1 MKIGPWI
8 SASRLRTLPLAAS
21 GILLGAVQMD
31 GLTLN
36 AGSLT
41 LGLLTAFLLQILSNW
56 ANDLGDFENGAD
68 QVRLAGPSR
77 AVQSGSISARQMKI
91 GVAVL
96 AMFTLIFGVLFLY
109 QALWLH
115 ERFTDFWIFLS
126 FGLAGIIAAY
136 AYTAGPRPYGYIGLG
151 DLSVFIFFGLLS
163 VLGMHYI
170 LYEVIHWNTWLLAI
184 FMGTMSVSVLHLN
197 NMRDIDDD
205 AKAGKIT
212 VALRLGWKQ
221 SKWYLYVL
229 LITGFSA
236 FIATLFGQS
245 KWALLFLIIPF
256 IFIRAIAKI
265 QDPAKLDPFL
275 KKMALVV
282 FFNAIFVF
290 VLTKILSNV

>member
-21 GILLGAVQMD
+21 GILLGAANFQADVIN
-31 GLTLN
+31 GWTLV
-36 AGSLT
+36 

-68 QVRLAGPSR
+68 QVRMAGPSR
-77 AVQSGSISARQMKI
+77 AVQSGSITVHQMKR
-91 GVAVL
+91 GVLIMAL
-96 AMFTLIFGVLFLY
+96 TTLLMGVLFLY
-109 QALWLH
+109 QSLWLKGR
-115 ERFTDFWIFLS
+115 EFDFWLFLS
-126 FGLAGIIAAY
+126 FGFFGIIAAY

-170 LYEVIHWNTWLLAI
+170 LFASIDVNAILLSL
-184 FMGTMSVSVLHLN
+184 FMGTMSVGVLHLN

-212 VALRLGWKQ
+212 VALRLGWKK
-221 SKWYLYVL
+221 SKWYLYSLLLLGFGSLLVVLFPLMRSSVL
-229 LITGFSA
+229 LAVIPILFIT
-236 FIATLFGQS
+236 T
-245 KWALLFLIIPF
+245 
-256 IFIRAIAKI
+256 IAKI
-265 QDPAKLDPFL
+265 HDPAKLDPFL
-275 KKMALVV
+275 KKLALVV

-290 VLTKILSNV
+290 ILSRV

>member
-21 GILLGAVQMD
+21 GILFGAVHV
-31 GLTLN
+31 GKEPVNILTL
-36 AGSLT
+36 S

-77 AVQSGSISARQMKI
+77 AVQSGSITARQMKI
-91 GVAVL
+91 GVL
-96 AMFTLIFGVLFLY
+96 IMAMVTLICGVLFLY
-109 QALWLH
+109 QSLWLNN
-115 ERFTDFWIFLS
+115 RQLDFWIFLS

-136 AYTAGPRPYGYIGLG
+136 AYTAGPKPYGYIGLG
-151 DLSVFIFFGLLS
+151 DLSVFVFFGLMS

-170 LYEVIHWNTWLLAI
+170 LYSNLDKSAFLLSI
-184 FMGTMSVSVLHLN
+184 FMGTMSVGVLHLN

-212 VALRLGWKQ
+212 VALRLGWRK
-221 SKWYLYVL
+221 SKLYLFALFVIGFGS
-229 LITGFSA
+229 LIF
-236 FIATLFGQS
+236 FIFPIFKAS
-245 KWALLFLIIPF
+245 IALSIIPVAF
-256 IFIRAIAKI
+256 FLSIRKI
-265 QDPAKLDPFL
+265 QEPAKLDPFL
-275 KKMALVV
+275 KKLALVV

-290 VLTKILSNV
+290 ILSRV

>member
-21 GILLGAVQMD
+21 GILFGAVHVGKEPMNV
-31 GLTLN
+31 LTL
-36 AGSLT
+36 S

-77 AVQSGSISARQMKI
+77 AVQSGSITARQMKI
-91 GVAVL
+91 GVL
-96 AMFTLIFGVLFLY
+96 IMAMVTLICGVLFLY
-109 QALWLH
+109 QSLWLNN
-115 ERFTDFWIFLS
+115 RQLDFWIFLS

-136 AYTAGPRPYGYIGLG
+136 AYTAGPKPYGYIGLG
-151 DLSVFIFFGLLS
+151 DLSVFVFFGLMS

-170 LYEVIHWNTWLLAI
+170 LYSNLDKSAFLLSI
-184 FMGTMSVSVLHLN
+184 FMGTMSVGVLHLN

-212 VALRLGWKQ
+212 VALRLGWRK
-221 SKWYLYVL
+221 SKLYLFALFVIGFGS
-229 LITGFSA
+229 LIF
-236 FIATLFGQS
+236 FIFPIFKAS
-245 KWALLFLIIPF
+245 IALSIIPVAF
-256 IFIRAIAKI
+256 FLSIRKI
-265 QDPAKLDPFL
+265 QEPAKLDPFL
-275 KKMALVV
+275 KKLALVV

-290 VLTKILSNV
+290 ILSRV

>member
-21 GILLGAVQMD
+21 GILLGSVHVGKESMNV
-31 GLTLN
+31 LT
-36 AGSLT
+36 LT

-77 AVQSGSISARQMKI
+77 AVQSGSITAHQMKM
-91 GVAVL
+91 GVLIMALV
-96 AMFTLIFGVLFLY
+96 TLICGVLFLY
-109 QALWLH
+109 QSLWLNN
-115 ERFTDFWIFLS
+115 RQVDFWIFLS

-136 AYTAGPRPYGYIGLG
+136 AYTAGPKPYGYIGLG
-151 DLSVFIFFGLLS
+151 DLSVFVFFGLMS

-170 LYEVIHWNTWLLAI
+170 LYSSLDKSAFLLSV
-184 FMGTMSVSVLHLN
+184 FMGTMSVGVLHLN

-212 VALRLGWKQ
+212 VALRLGWRK
-221 SKWYLYVL
+221 SKLYLFALFVIGFGS
-229 LITGFSA
+229 LIF
-236 FIATLFGQS
+236 FIFPIYKAS
-245 KWALLFLIIPF
+245 IALSIIPVAF
-256 IFIRAIAKI
+256 FLSIRKI
-265 QDPAKLDPFL
+265 QEPAKLDPFL
-275 KKMALVV
+275 KKLALVV

-290 VLTKILSNV
+290 ILSRI

>member
-21 GILLGAVQMD
+21 GILLGAVNVD
-31 GLTLN
+31 N
-36 AGSLT
+36 GSMNVLALL

-77 AVQSGSISARQMKI
+77 AVQSGSISVEQMKM
-91 GVAVL
+91 GVLIMALV
-96 AMFTLIFGVLFLY
+96 TLICGVLFLY
-109 QALWLH
+109 QSLWLYN
-115 ERFTDFWIFLS
+115 RQVDFWIFLS

-136 AYTAGPRPYGYIGLG
+136 AYTAGPKPYGYIGLG
-151 DLSVFIFFGLLS
+151 DLSVFVFFGLMS

-170 LYEVIHWNTWLLAI
+170 LYNVIDKQALLLAI
-184 FMGTMSVSVLHLN
+184 FMGTMSVGVLHLN

-212 VALRLGWKQ
+212 VALRLGWRK
-221 SKWYLYVL
+221 SKWYLFCL
-229 LITGFSA
+229 FAIGFGSLI
-236 FIATLFGQS
+236 
-245 KWALLFLIIPF
+245 LFLFPIFKVSIALAVIPVLF
-256 IFIRAIAKI
+256 FLSIRKI
-265 QDPAKLDPFL
+265 QEPAKLDPFL
-275 KKMALVV
+275 KKLALVV

-290 VLTKILSNV
+290 VLSRI

>member
-8 SASRLRTLPLAAS
+8 AASRLRTLPLAAS
-21 GILLGAVQMD
+21 GILLGAVSFEQD
-31 GLTLN
+31 LINKT
-36 AGSLT
+36 SLS

-77 AVQSGSISARQMKI
+77 AVQSGSITVHQMKM
-91 GVAVL
+91 GVLVMAL
-96 AMFTLIFGVLFLY
+96 ITLLCGILFLY
-109 QALWLH
+109 QSLWLNNRH
-115 ERFTDFWIFLS
+115 GDFWIFLS

-151 DLSVFIFFGLLS
+151 DLSVFVFFGLMS

-170 LYEVIHWNTWLLAI
+170 LFNGLDSQTFLLSV
-184 FMGTMSVSVLHLN
+184 FMGAMSVGVLHLN

-212 VALRLGWKQ
+212 VALRLGWRK
-221 SKWYLYVL
+221 SKWYL
-229 LITGFSA
+229 FA
-236 FIATLFGQS
+236 
-245 KWALLFLIIPF
+245 LFLIGFGSLIFVVFPILNASIALSLIPF
-256 IFIRAIAKI
+256 AFFLSIRKI
-265 QDPAKLDPFL
+265 QEPAKLDPFL
-275 KKMALVV
+275 KKLALVV

-290 VLTKILSNV
+290 ILSKV

>member
-21 GILLGAVQMD
+21 GILLGSVNFQTDAIN
-31 GLTLN
+31 GWTI
-36 AGSLT
+36 A

-77 AVQSGSISARQMKI
+77 AVQSGSITVNQMKK
-91 GVAVL
+91 GVVL
-96 AMFTLIFGVLFLY
+96 LALATLLAGILFLY
-109 QALWLH
+109 QSLWLANR
-115 ERFTDFWIFLS
+115 ESDFWIFLA
-126 FGLAGIIAAY
+126 FGVFGIIAAC
-136 AYTAGPRPYGYIGLG
+136 AYTAGPKPYGYIGLG

-170 LYEVIHWNTWLLAI
+170 LYSSIDVNAILLSL
-184 FMGTMSVSVLHLN
+184 FMGTMSVGVLHLN

-212 VALRLGWKQ
+212 VALRLGWKK
-221 SKWYLYVL
+221 SKWYLYSL
-229 LITGFSA
+229 LLVGFSTLLA
-236 FIATLFGQS
+236 VLFPLMRSSVVVVVIPILFIN
-245 KWALLFLIIPF
+245 
-256 IFIRAIAKI
+256 AIAKI
-265 QDPAKLDPFL
+265 HEPEKLDPFL
-275 KKMALVV
+275 KKLALVV

-290 VLTKILSNV
+290 ILSRV